1 MIRALM
7 TTKDGRPML
16 LLGIE
21 AENVKRLK
29 EGQPIHVNGREDDLP
44 IDVVIMYGETLQD
57 VLDDLVKAG
66 VQLPSMKQDA

>member
-1 MIRALM
+1 M